1 MHLLKTIH
9 FFFIHIYDNKMR
21 INVDTFIYFVSYLT
35 VTEYKLLVNRVEVS
49 VTYSA
54 SKG

>member
-1 MHLLKTIH
+1 
-9 FFFIHIYDNKMR
+9 MR
-21 INVDTFIYFVSYLT
+21 INVDTFIYFVLYFA

-49 VTYSA
+49 VTYTA